1 MKIVE
6 CPYKRP
12 NAVFT
17 AEVSLPTGERM
28 PELRTDSNFI
38 PTYNHIMD
46 ASESK
51 INDDIEAFSTLHDVS
66 LPDLSHSPLPLQCL
80 AAEALPDNV
89 KQEIEELT
97 NSSVEEYRQNSNE
110 KQQHEK
116 QVGNMILL
124 SSACLNK

>member
-1 MKIVE
+1 
-6 CPYKRP
+6 
-12 NAVFT
+12 
-17 AEVSLPTGERM
+17 M
-28 PELRTDSNFI
+28 PELRTDSDII

-46 ASESK
+46 AEKSSEFNIK
-51 INDDIEAFSTLHDVS
+51 DDIESFSTLHDVS

-97 NSSVEEYRQNSNE
+97 NSSVEEYRQSSNE
-110 KQQHEK
+110 KQQLEK

-124 SSACLNK
+124 RSECLNGFPSTCR